1 MYYSNTAAGF
11 EKKSGFNRIADR
23 EGFIV
28 VYPNAVAFG
37 PKQKQLWNGGGIYEI
52 WWGGRVE
59 ELTGL
64 SSTELDLQY
73 GAYLQNTR
81 DTLDQQRRTPI
92 GKE

>member
-1 MYYSNTAAGF
+1 MTEHLSQIYNTNPRTRG
-11 EKKSGFNRIADR
+11 KVQS
-23 EGFIV
+23 
-28 VYPNAVAFG
+28 
-37 PKQKQLWNGGGIYEI
+37 L
-52 WWGGRVE
+52 E

-92 GKE
+92 GQESPAAISRQ

>member
-52 WWGGRVE
+52 WWGGRVRG
-59 ELTGL
+59 TDRPQFHGAG
-64 SSTELDLQY
+64 SSI
-73 GAYLQNTR
+73 
-81 DTLDQQRRTPI
+81 RRVSAKHT
-92 GKE
+92 